1 MALHGQFYRSAR
13 GRVLRTGYNSGMP
26 SLDKFWQ
33 IEFLGN
39 DFREWAIALATFL
52 VTLTVLPI
60 VKRFISARRTRWA
73 EREPQ
78 AAHVGAPAHHAI
90 GLTALLVERTSWL
103 FLWAVA
109 VYLGSRDLTFIPR
122 VERFLTIGIVLLF
135 WMQAGLWAMAA
146 VRYAIDLRRK
156 SSAGL
161 DELLTSSIDV
171 ILFVAGLV
179 IWAMVLLLALDNLG
193 VEIKPLLAG
202 LGIGGIAVALA
213 VQTVLSDLLASLS
226 IALDKP
232 FGIGDFLTVGESQGT
247 VEHIGV
253 KSTRLR
259 SLTGEQLIM
268 GNTDILKSRV
278 RNYGRMRERR
288 AVFQFGVSYETDPQA
303 LAAIPGEV
311 RKIVESTPD
320 TRFDRCHFLTYGDS
334 TLQFETVFYALK
346 PDFNTYADA
355 QQKINL
361 AIFDRLREMNV
372 SLNPPL
378 RNVVRLEQAS
388 PGNASEAAQS
398 LRT

>member
-1 MALHGQFYRSAR
+1 
-13 GRVLRTGYNSGMP
+13 MP

-60 VKRFISARRTRWA
+60 VKRFISARRARWA

-78 AAHVGAPAHHAI
+78 TQHVGAPAHHAI

-135 WMQAGLWAMAA
+135 WMQVGLWAMAA

-303 LAAIPGEV
+303 LAAIPAEV
-311 RKIVESTPD
+311 RKIIESTPD

-361 AIFDRLREMNV
+361 AIFDRLREMKV

-378 RNVVRLEQAS
+378 RNVVRLERDAPS
-388 PGNASEAAQS
+388 DGSEASQS

>member
-1 MALHGQFYRSAR
+1 
-13 GRVLRTGYNSGMP
+13 MP
-26 SLDKFWQ
+26 SLEKFWQ
-33 IEFLGN
+33 VEFLQN
-39 DFREWAIALATFL
+39 DVRSWTIAVVTFL

-60 VKRFISARRTRWA
+60 IKGFISARRRRWA
-73 EREPQ
+73 EREAQTP
-78 AAHVGAPAHHAI
+78 HISTSAHHAI
-90 GLTALLVERTSWL
+90 GLTTLLVERTSRV

-109 VYLGSRDLTFIPR
+109 VYLASRDLTFTPR
-122 VERFLTIGIVLLF
+122 IERFLTIGIVLAF
-135 WMQAGLWAMAA
+135 WVQVGLWAMTS

-161 DELLTSSIDV
+161 DALLTSSIDV

-193 VEIKPLLAG
+193 VQIKPLLAG

-253 KSTRLR
+253 KSTQLR
-259 SLTGEQLIM
+259 SLSGEQIIIS
-268 GNTDILKSRV
+268 NTDILKSRV

-288 AVFQFGVSYETDPQA
+288 ALFQFGVSYDTDPRA
-303 LAAIPGEV
+303 LAAIPGVV
-311 RKIVESTPD
+311 RQIIEATPD
-320 TRFDRCHFLTYGDS
+320 TRFDRCHFLTYGPT
-334 TLQFETVFYALK
+334 TLQFEVVFYATR
-346 PDFNTYADA
+346 PEFNIYADA

-361 AIFDRLREMNV
+361 EIFERLRSMNV
-372 SLNPPL
+372 SLTPPNRMSVNL
-378 RNVVRLEQAS
+378 
-388 PGNASEAAQS
+388 EAAGAANAVPGLGQS

>member
-1 MALHGQFYRSAR
+1 
-13 GRVLRTGYNSGMP
+13 MP
-26 SLDKFWQ
+26 SWDKFWQ

-60 VKRFISARRTRWA
+60 VKRFISARRARWA
-73 EREPQ
+73 ERETQ
-78 AAHVGAPAHHAI
+78 TQRVGAPAHHAI

-135 WMQAGLWAMAA
+135 WMQVGLWAMAA

-288 AVFQFGVSYETDPQA
+288 AVFQFGVSYDTDPQA
-303 LAAIPGEV
+303 LAAIPAEV

-320 TRFDRCHFLTYGDS
+320 TRFDRCHFLTYGES
-334 TLQFETVFYALK
+334 TLQFETVFFALK

-361 AIFDRLREMNV
+361 AIFDRLREMKV

-378 RNVVRLEQAS
+378 RNVVRLERDAPS
-388 PGNASEAAQS
+388 DGSEASQS

>member
-1 MALHGQFYRSAR
+1 
-13 GRVLRTGYNSGMP
+13 MP

-60 VKRFISARRTRWA
+60 VKRFISARRARWA
-73 EREPQ
+73 ERESQ
-78 AAHVGAPAHHAI
+78 TARVGAPAHHAI

-135 WMQAGLWAMAA
+135 WMQVGLWAMAA

-288 AVFQFGVSYETDPQA
+288 AVFQFGVSYDTDPQA
-303 LAAIPGEV
+303 LAAIPAEV
-311 RKIVESTPD
+311 RKIIESTPD
-320 TRFDRCHFLTYGDS
+320 TRFDRCHFLTYGES

-355 QQKINL
+355 QQKINF
-361 AIFDRLREMNV
+361 AIFDRLRVMQV